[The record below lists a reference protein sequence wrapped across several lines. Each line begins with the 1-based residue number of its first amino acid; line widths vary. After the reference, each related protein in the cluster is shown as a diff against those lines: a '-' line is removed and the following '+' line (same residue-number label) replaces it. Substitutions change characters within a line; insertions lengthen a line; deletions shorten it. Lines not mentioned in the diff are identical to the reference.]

1 MKIKN
6 NQHDEKGEIRQTTR
20 AYVPYSGYCTD
31 EVKKGKRPRQTG
43 EIRNGQRREGKKK
56 KTNKQDRL
64 SHLT

>member
-20 AYVPYSGYCTD
+20 AYVRIQDTAQN
-31 EVKKGKRPRQTG
+31 EVKKGKRPRQTEG
-43 EIRNGQRREGKKK
+43 EIRNGQRREEKQ
-56 KTNKQDRL
+56 TNKQDRL